1 MILHVL
7 GKDFCRQYMLES
19 CCGMNESYSELASPE
34 TRPPETH
41 HICKPPETLHCA
53 CNFQGQLG
61 LLLED
66 ESLELFPTYRR
77 IKAQEKSGLQ
87 CDREGE
93 VSRLTQLRFKQESK
107 VSQRIIFGMTAMP
120 LVDAEPRGTSIS

>member
-19 CCGMNESYSELASPE
+19 CCGVNESYSELASPE

-61 LLLED
+61 LLLEVR
-66 ESLELFPTYRR
+66 SLRGSKIL
-77 IKAQEKSGLQ
+77 KSKSG
-87 CDREGE
+87 GE
-93 VSRLTQLRFKQESK
+93 NKIVKDSSNFILRYAK
-107 VSQRIIFGMTAMP
+107 
-120 LVDAEPRGTSIS
+120 LISNFPEIS